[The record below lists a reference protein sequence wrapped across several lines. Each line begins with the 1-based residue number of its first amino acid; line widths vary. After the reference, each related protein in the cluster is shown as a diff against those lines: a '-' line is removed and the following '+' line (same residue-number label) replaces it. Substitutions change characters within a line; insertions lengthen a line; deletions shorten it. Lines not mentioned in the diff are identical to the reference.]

1 MPDLQEAQAILSKCT
16 KKLSTYQK
24 EAREISVNKDVIAW
38 QKVNIDSFTDI
49 IEALGLPDDLRQ
61 SRDNYPGIA
70 SNVLREIRTLQNNIA
85 NLEAD
90 INLGSPIPVVEA
102 MTQARKIQQQ
112 TNNLSPAMEQLRKCK
127 VGLESSSIAL
137 KKNLNLQTLLPLAR
151 ASATGKKKS
160 VFETGFEIYLI
171 TTRDEGFEEEGQINM
186 YTYFTKATL
195 LQKKIAKPMAD
206 NLPPLAYSMVS
217 QQLRLC
223 HEALQEVK
231 DFVLFVENYV
241 KKDIKNISIFHSQLA
256 EVTNKPLTDILFNI
270 PAETEKVGACIRDFT
285 HKKFLLEE
293 LDRAA
298 QLLLMVEQFFQIF
311 KDYFIDYLHEQSHQK
326 NGLLNPETLAKAR
339 ASSYFK
345 GITGIFRMIRI
356 FLGSFNKQDAI
367 TEEILA
373 EKLHSIL
380 QNCTIFFGHGEDDQ
394 QEVTTFL
401 ETYFANY
408 TSPFP
413 HDELLDVSRKCLSTF
428 GMLLQ
433 KVMFRYKADHNNVNT
448 YSLGRLSGKIEVRM
462 SNLQKYRKKLT
473 PS

>member
-1 MPDLQEAQAILSKCT
+1 MPDLQEAQDILNECH
-16 KKLSTYQK
+16 KKLSIFQ
-24 EAREISVNKDVIAW
+24 REVRKISVSKDVMAW
-38 QKVNIDSFTDI
+38 QKVNIDSFTNI
-49 IEALGLPDDLRQ
+49 IEALGLPDDLQQ
-61 SRDNYPGIA
+61 SRDNYPTIA
-70 SNVLREIRTLQNNIA
+70 SNVLKEIRTLQNNIA

-90 INLGSPIPVVEA
+90 IKLGSPIPVTEA
-102 MTQARKIQQQ
+102 MAQARKIQQQ
-112 TNNLSPAMEQLRKCK
+112 TTNLSPAMKQLHKCK

-151 ASATGKKKS
+151 ESATGKKKS

-171 TTRDEGFEEEGQINM
+171 TTRDVGFEEEGQTNM
-186 YTYFTKATL
+186 YTYFNKATL
-195 LQKKIAKPMAD
+195 LQKKVGEIVTDNLSPMAH
-206 NLPPLAYSMVS
+206 SMVS

-223 HEALQEVK
+223 HDALQEVK
-231 DFVLFVENYV
+231 DFVLFIENYV
-241 KKDIKNISIFHSQLA
+241 KKDIKNISIFHTQLA

-311 KDYFIDYLHEQSHQK
+311 KDHFLDYLHEQSHQQ
-326 NGLLNPETLAKAR
+326 NSLLNPETLAKAR

-345 GITGIFRMIRI
+345 GLKGIFRMIRI
-356 FLGSFNKQDAI
+356 FFGSFNQKDII
-367 TEEILA
+367 TREIL
-373 EKLHSIL
+373 EDKLHNIL
-380 QNCTIFFGHGEDDQ
+380 QNCSIFFSKGEDNQ
-394 QEVTTFL
+394 QKMTTFL

-413 HDELLDVSRKCLSTF
+413 HDELIDVSQKCLSTF

-433 KVMFRYKADHNNVNT
+433 KVMSKYKADQDNVNT